1 MPFQLVKPN
10 VNIDFTGKRKIGF
23 TLFGLALL
31 LSLLS
36 ATLGNGL
43 KLGIDFAGGVIAQ
56 VRFEQVV
63 DDQTLKK
70 SLDVPELPGLS
81 IQRYGEV
88 GRDYLLRFN
97 SSEMA
102 PVELRNRIETSLVK
116 AFPDNP
122 ATMERLEVVG
132 PKVGK
137 DLTEKGLS
145 AIFYAILTIAVYIS
159 GRFEQR
165 WMAAAAMAAC
175 RCQHRHPCLRGHGH
189 HFGCLL
195 LHAPGLRAC
204 RCHKSS
210 GSRSDSLGAS
220 LGAQHRP

>member
-132 PKVGK
+132 PR
-137 DLTEKGLS
+137 S
-145 AIFYAILTIAVYIS
+145 ARI
-159 GRFEQR
+159 
-165 WMAAAAMAAC
+165 
-175 RCQHRHPCLRGHGH
+175 
-189 HFGCLL
+189 
-195 LHAPGLRAC
+195 
-204 RCHKSS
+204 
-210 GSRSDSLGAS
+210 
-220 LGAQHRP
+220 